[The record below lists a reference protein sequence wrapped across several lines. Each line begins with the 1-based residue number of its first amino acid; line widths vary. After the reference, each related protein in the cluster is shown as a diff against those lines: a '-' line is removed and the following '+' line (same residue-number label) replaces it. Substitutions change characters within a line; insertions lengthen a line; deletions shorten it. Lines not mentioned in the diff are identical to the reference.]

1 MFLTKKHISR
11 RTTLKGLGVSLALP
25 LLDAMVPAVATAAE
39 RSVVNPKAR
48 VGFFYIP
55 HGMIMDNT
63 PYGKEV
69 DAWTPSG
76 EGANFKLNKIMSPL
90 EKYKQQLVSFGNL
103 QNAASAGSVHG
114 LNPATWL
121 SAVRPIAGG
130 PGANMAITLDQAIA
144 QKIGQETALPS
155 LEVAAETT
163 IQQASG
169 GGYYSSTL
177 SFRDEHTPLPMEY
190 NPRKVFLQ
198 LFGEGD
204 TDTERQLILNQ
215 TTSMLDLISDRTKAL
230 RAELGPADQRVMDS
244 YLDTVREIERRLDK
258 AKGGDLSKVKL
269 PDAPVGELEKF
280 DEQVALMYDLLALAY
295 QANLTRVASYITV
308 AEGTNRTYNFINVPD
323 SFHPLS
329 HHANDRDRIRKLTV
343 LQTWHVQ
350 QFARFIDKMASTPD
364 GEGSLLDHS
373 IFMYGSN
380 MSNSDRHD
388 NYPIPVMLVGGASGQ
403 LKGGRHI
410 VLPERTTIANVHL
423 TVLNKLGIEATK
435 FGDSTGVIAGV

>member
-1 MFLTKKHISR
+1 MFLTKKYISR
-11 RTTLKGLGVSLALP
+11 RATLKGLGVSLALP
-25 LLDAMVPAVATAAE
+25 MLDAMVPAVATAAE
-39 RSVVNPKAR
+39 RSVANPKAR

-76 EGANFKLNKIMSPL
+76 EGADFKLNKIMSPL
-90 EKYKQQLVSFGNL
+90 EKYKQQVISFGNL

-121 SAVRPIAGG
+121 SAVRPVQGG

-204 TDTERQLILNQ
+204 TDTERQLIQNQ

-230 RAELGPADQRVMDS
+230 RAELGASDQRVMDS

-258 AKGGDLSKVKL
+258 AKARDMSKVKL

-280 DEQVALMYDLLALAY
+280 DEQVALMYDLLRWP
-295 QANLTRVASYITV
+295 TR
-308 AEGTNRTYNFINVPD
+308 RTSRAWLRTSP
-323 SFHPLS
+323 SPKARTAPTTS
-329 HHANDRDRIRKLTV
+329 STCRI
-343 LQTWHVQ
+343 
-350 QFARFIDKMASTPD
+350 P
-364 GEGSLLDHS
+364 S
-373 IFMYGSN
+373 IRCRIM
-380 MSNSDRHD
+380 
-388 NYPIPVMLVGGASGQ
+388 
-403 LKGGRHI
+403 
-410 VLPERTTIANVHL
+410 RTT
-423 TVLNKLGIEATK
+423 
-435 FGDSTGVIAGV
+435 VIASASSRCCRLGTCSSSRGSSTRWPRRRTAMVRCWTIRSSCTART